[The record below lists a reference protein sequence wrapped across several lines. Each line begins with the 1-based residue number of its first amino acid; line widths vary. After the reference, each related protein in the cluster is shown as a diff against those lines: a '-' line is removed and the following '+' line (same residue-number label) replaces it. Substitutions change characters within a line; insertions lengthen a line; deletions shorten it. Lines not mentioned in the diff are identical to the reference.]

1 MEFFYTQKVLISRKI
16 TELVTLSNSNIK
28 ISSQALL
35 PLELMVLLL
44 PGKTEIQIMAVL
56 PSALSLTDDS

>member
-1 MEFFYTQKVLISRKI
+1 MEFFSTQKVLISRKI

-28 ISSQALL
+28 ISSQASL